1 MTYTTIISFNE
12 PDLSSQSNISPAA
25 AAAAWKTYMEP
36 FYGKAT
42 LVSPAITNGGAPM
55 GTAWMDSFI
64 AACTGCH
71 IDKIAMHI
79 YDSATNV
86 AYYQSYITSVGTR
99 YGRPVMVT
107 EVCMIYLFIDL
118 SINLISYFIDG
129 CIRNPAT
136 TNRFPEPDGPLPQWS
151 QLCFSLCLLRRL
163 RRQLGQLR
171 WQLDCPRPGLRFF
184 LRVI

>member
-1 MTYTTIISFNE
+1 MTSFNE
-12 PDLSSQSNISPAA
+12 PDLSSQSNMSPAA

-36 FYGKAT
+36 FHGKAT
-42 LVSPAITNGGAPM
+42 LVSPAITNGAAPM

-64 AACTGCH
+64 SACTGCH

-99 YGRPVMVT
+99 YGKPVMVT
-107 EVCMIYLFIDL
+107 EVRMIFSFVCP
-118 SINLISYFIDG
+118 SINLIPCITVRG
-129 CIRNPAT
+129 IRNPT
-136 TNRFPEPDGPLPQWS
+136 TTDHLHEPDSSLPQWS
-151 QLCFSLCLLRRL
+151 QLCLALRLLRRL
-163 RRQLGQLR
+163 RRQPGQLR
-171 WQLDCPRPGLRFF
+171 RQLDCPRPGLRFF